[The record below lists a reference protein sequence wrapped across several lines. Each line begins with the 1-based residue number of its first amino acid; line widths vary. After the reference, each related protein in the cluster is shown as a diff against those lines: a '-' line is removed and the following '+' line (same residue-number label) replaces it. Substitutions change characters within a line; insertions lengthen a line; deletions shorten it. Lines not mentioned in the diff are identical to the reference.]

1 MTVVNLKSL
10 TADLVA
16 GTSQEAA
23 AALVA
28 GTNQGAEETDHAIS
42 MTDTISVDTSCWNQP
57 GSSC

>member
-23 AALVA
+23 ADLVA

-42 MTDTISVDTSCWNQP
+42 MTDTISVDTRRPEQ
-57 GSSC
+57 GII